1 MKKQLL
7 CALLILALLLP
18 CAGLAERNA
27 LEGTAWQGIDRDTLY
42 TLTFRDGTYCLQLSA
57 IGSEKKRT
65 FTENEYSFDPERGAY
80 VGQYQWVK
88 QRGKKETIITSS
100 IYFSVSDDGQ
110 ALLGRGYP
118 LFSDRVTFDGVA
130 FVRIDPEEANA
141 GSLPEP
147 LTVETIEERF
157 HGVWIADGGEDGPEL
172 LVFETDH
179 VHDLKLGGAE
189 ASASVYSFAP
199 YGSDVILY
207 RGQEILPVLKWTD
220 GVLETEK
227 DGRRAVFTR
236 LTDAPMAPARIG
248 AAQLPEN
255 TESFEPGNAF
265 SIEAIL
271 HSLWLAGGENGTDA
285 RTLMVFEGDHVHY
298 VTMDGAD
305 VSSAVF
311 HLSFWQNHNAVMLSA
326 QDEAAFLLWQGETLE
341 ADPEGGPVVFRHVRM
356 ICKD

>member
-18 CAGLAERNA
+18 CAGLAEQNA
-27 LEGTAWQGIDRDTLY
+27 LEGTAWQGIDRDVVF
-42 TLTFRDGTYCLQLSA
+42 TLTFRDGTYCLQSD
-57 IGSEKKRT
+57 IISSGKKT
-65 FTENEYSFDPERGAY
+65 IFAENEYSFDPERGAY

-88 QRGKKETIITSS
+88 QKGKKEIIMTSS

-110 ALLGRGYP
+110 ALLGKGYP
-118 LFSDRVTFDGVA
+118 LFPDGLA

-147 LTVETIEERF
+147 LTFEEIEERF

-172 LVFETDH
+172 MVFEPDH
-179 VHDLKLGGAE
+179 VHVLSLQGAD
-189 ASASVYSFAP
+189 ASASVYSFTQ

-207 RGQEILPVLKWTD
+207 RGQEILPVMKWTD

-227 DGRRAVFTR
+227 NGRRTVFTR
-236 LTDAPMAPARIG
+236 LADAPMDPARIG

-265 SIEAIL
+265 SLEAIL
-271 HSLWLAGGENGTDA
+271 HSLWLAGGEMGADA
-285 RTLMVFEGDHVHY
+285 RTLMIFELNHVHY
-298 VTMDGAD
+298 VTLDGPDA
-305 VSSAVF
+305 SSAVF
-311 HLSFWQNHNAVMLSA
+311 RLSFLGNAVMLSA
-326 QDEAAFLLWQGETLE
+326 GDEAAFLLWQGETIE

-356 ICKD
+356 IRKD

>member
-7 CALLILALLLP
+7 CALAILALLLP

-42 TLTFRDGTYCLQLSA
+42 TLTFRDGTYCLQLGA

-65 FTENEYSFDPERGAY
+65 VTENEYSFDPERGAY

-118 LFSDRVTFDGVA
+118 LFPDGLA

-147 LTVETIEERF
+147 LTFEEIEERF

-172 LVFETDH
+172 MVFEPDH
-179 VHDLKLGGAE
+179 VHVLSLRGAD
-189 ASASVYSFAP
+189 ASASAYRFTQ

-207 RGQEILPVLKWTD
+207 LQEVLPVMKWTD

-227 DGRRAVFTR
+227 NGRRTVFTR
-236 LTDAPMAPARIG
+236 LADAPMDPARVG
-248 AAQLPEN
+248 AAAPPEN
-255 TESFEPGNAF
+255 AERNGF
-265 SIEAIL
+265 SAMETIS
-271 HSLWLAGGENGTDA
+271 HSLWLAGGEMGADA
-285 RTLMVFEGDHVHY
+285 RTLLIFELDHVHY
-298 VTMDGAD
+298 VTLDGPDA
-305 VSSAVF
+305 SSAVF
-311 HLSFWQNHNAVMLSA
+311 RLRFLENAVVL
-326 QDEAAFLLWQGETLE
+326 EADGKVAVLLWKGETIE

-356 ICKD
+356 IRKD